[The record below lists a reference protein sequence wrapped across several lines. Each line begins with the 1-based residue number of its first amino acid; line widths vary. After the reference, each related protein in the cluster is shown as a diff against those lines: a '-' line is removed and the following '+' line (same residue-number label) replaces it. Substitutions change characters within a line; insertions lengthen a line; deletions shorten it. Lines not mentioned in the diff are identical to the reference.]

1 MTRKV
6 KRVSVRPWL
15 DGGEI
20 WDYQVNW
27 TGSATFT
34 KEAVDGPTNLD
45 LETAYA
51 QELWN
56 EFLGQVGVRGIEQDL
71 RELETKLRYLRVAVP
86 LTERDTVISAESQ
99 LSEVFATLER
109 MRDVGETP

>member
-27 TGSATFT
+27 TGGAAVT
-34 KEAVDGPTNLD
+34 KEAVDGSGSVD
-45 LETAYA
+45 LETLYA
-51 QELWN
+51 QKLWH
-56 EFLGQVGVRGIEQDL
+56 EFLGQIGVADIEQDL
-71 RELETKLRYLRVAVP
+71 RELEAKLRYLRVAVP

-99 LSEVFATLER
+99 LSEVFARLER
-109 MRDVGETP
+109 MRDAGETP

>member
-27 TGSATFT
+27 TGGAAVT
-34 KEAVDGPTNLD
+34 KEAVDGSGSID
-45 LETAYA
+45 LETMYA
-51 QELWN
+51 QKLWN

-71 RELETKLRYLRVAVP
+71 RELKTKLCYLRVAVP

-99 LSEVFATLER
+99 LNEVFATLER